1 MALLP
6 SEVFEDKPQS
16 TGSVPSVPTGGDNG
30 SSRHAVSVGIKDTMS
45 AEAADKARGLKQRRE
60 GYSAETAAATAA
72 TATRRRSMPELHLV
86 PKSGEAL
93 ARILAA
99 IEANKIFSRLNE
111 DQIQLLQQAMT
122 EQRVAAGTCVIN
134 QGEKGDHFYII
145 DSGTLEAKV
154 RSKSSSVPG
163 LPTAATGNF
172 KGEQQKV
179 KEYGPGESFGELAL
193 MYNGPRAATV
203 LAVSDCVLWSLD
215 RVTFRS
221 IVIEANTRNAK
232 MYEAFLEKV
241 ALLSPLTKEQR
252 NRMVDALEEVAYRQG
267 EVIIEE
273 GSAGQYL
280 YIIVDGEVK
289 VSKGGEELV
298 RRKSGDYLGEASLKT
313 GEPTNASVSACSSVC
328 KLVRLGRSQ
337 FNRLL
342 GPLDSLLMVRTYDAS
357 GKEIVEES
365 QPLSARAADDRRVSN
380 DASSADKPESLPMP
394 LALSDFSV
402 TRGQLGEGAFAT
414 VRRCRHEATGRILA
428 MKQMCKADVVESSH
442 TEHILQEAQILSQI
456 HHPFVCNKIAAFAT
470 PGSIILV
477 TELCPGGDLFD
488 ALHMLRRFSVSDT
501 RIFSSQ
507 ILLTLEYL
515 HARKIVHRDLKL
527 ENLLLAQDGALKLT
541 DFGFAKH
548 IKYRS
553 WTLCGTPEYLAPE
566 IILEKGHG
574 KAVDYWSLGVLIYE
588 MLTGHSPF
596 EADDPL
602 ATYQKVI
609 DGKIAYP
616 PKMPTKTV
624 ELTSKLLE
632 RDVSKRFGNLVDGA
646 KDIKSHRFYTTE
658 ASFTWDNALS
668 YRSSLQVPAFDSEAY
683 DWIPAPTH
691 VADRR
696 TCSPEESKLFESA
709 FGEFQDD
716 GLDI

>member
-1 MALLP
+1 MREHGSARNVL
-6 SEVFEDKPQS
+6 SAGTEKP
-16 TGSVPSVPTGGDNG
+16 
-30 SSRHAVSVGIKDTMS
+30 IS
-45 AEAADKARGLKQRRE
+45 AEAADTARGLKQRRE

-72 TATRRRSMPELHLV
+72 TATRRRSMPELHLM
-86 PKSGEAL
+86 PKSGQAL

-99 IEANKIFSRLNE
+99 VEANAIFARLNE
-111 DQIQLLQQAMT
+111 EQIQLLQQAMT

-134 QGEKGDHFYII
+134 QGEKGDHFYIV

-154 RSKSSSVPG
+154 VRSKSPSVPG
-163 LPTAATGNF
+163 SPASGSATGSF
-172 KGEQQKV
+172 KGEQITV
-179 KEYGPGESFGELAL
+179 KEYGAGESFGELAL

-221 IVIEANTRNAK
+221 IVIEANTRNAS

-252 NRMVDALEEVAYRQG
+252 NRMVDALEEVTYRQG

-298 RRKSGDYLGEASLKT
+298 RRKSGDYLGEASLTT
-313 GEPTNASVSACSSVC
+313 GEPTIASVSACSNVC
-328 KLVRLGRSQ
+328 KLVRLGREQ

-357 GKEIVEES
+357 GKEILEES
-365 QPLSARAADDRRVSN
+365 QPLSARAADDKRINNEVN
-380 DASSADKPESLPMP
+380 GADKLESLPTP
-394 LALSDFSV
+394 LVLSDFSV

-414 VRRCRHEATGRILA
+414 VRRCRHEVTGRILA
-428 MKQMCKADVVESSH
+428 MKQMCKADIVESSH

-574 KAVDYWSLGVLIYE
+574 KAVDYWALGVLIYE

-609 DGKIAYP
+609 DGKIDYLA
-616 PKMPTKTV
+616 KMPTKAV
-624 ELTSKLLE
+624 SLTSKLLE

-646 KDIKSHRFYTTE
+646 KDIKSHRFYSSE
-658 ASFTWDNALS
+658 ASFTWDNALT
-668 YRSSLQVPAFDSEAY
+668 YRSSLPVPKFDAEAY

-696 TCSPEESKLFESA
+696 PCAPDESKLFESA
-709 FGEFQDD
+709 FGVFKEDE
-716 GLDI
+716 LDLVAR